1 MAKKISNNGT
11 DRISSRQ
18 IGSIV
23 DEIVSSEA
31 QRRAKFE
38 RRWYD
43 NNFFDDGFHFRYV
56 SRETGRIVDLTTKK
70 SFGFPM
76 RAIPKAS
83 RQIRGVANLLAG
95 PKYVPVVYPEKVIIQ
110 NYPRQAIDPQ
120 TGQVMYP
127 DYENAKKNAK
137 LDAQRT
143 GIWLEQYYSK
153 LDINNKIIL
162 MMLLAAKQ
170 GVSFMK
176 IYPNT
181 KDEEIEAYVC
191 DAFDVYLEGD
201 RQVIYDSP
209 FITFTKKELISKIKA
224 NEDFDLEQRMSINA
238 DNKYASSEIKE
249 AYMQARYG
257 AKLNSDYLATL
268 IQKETYLKEYITEF
282 NAKKVF
288 KDLKDSDMDLQMGD
302 IVIRQVYSAGGVT
315 LYDKY
320 VDLPEYPVADFR
332 FEPGAIYQVPLIE
345 RFIPANKTLN
355 MLVSRIEGYANTMV
369 TGVYQKRK
377 GENYRVSNMPGGQ
390 MIEYEATPLT
400 QMNMAGIP
408 PFMFN
413 FIQMI
418 EKFIEEQGSSI
429 SALNQLPEGVR
440 SGVAIE
446 SLKSTEYANLQI
458 ATEQVKKTVKTIAER
473 MINIASKYFIQPQT
487 VQQLN
492 KGEPEYFDVIG
503 QRGFEAYKRIGEQ
516 GKLGDVT
523 VVKGDLKIDI
533 EIESGLGFTIEG
545 KKQTMQQIANYFLQ
559 LAQAGMIDSNVLKV
573 VIQKLLEIYQFG
585 STQEFMD
592 VLDEG
597 VMTGGVT
604 EQDILKMKTAM
615 AEVVKDAGLAGEPQ
629 EQQQVTSTKVGVVEA
644 LRDLAGGTDAT
655 TQG

>member
-1 MAKKISNNGT
+1 MAQKISNNGT

-18 IGSIV
+18 IGSII
-23 DEIVSSEA
+23 DEIVQGEA
-31 QRRAKFE
+31 NKRSKFE

-83 RQIRGVANLLAG
+83 RQIRGVTNLLAG
-95 PKYVPVVYPEKVIIQ
+95 PRYAPVIYPEKIIVQ
-110 NYPRQAIDPQ
+110 NYPRKAIDPQ
-120 TGQVMYP
+120 TGQITFP
-127 DYENAKKNAK
+127 DYEEAKKKAK
-137 LDAQRT
+137 LEAQRV
-143 GIWLEQYYSK
+143 GIWIEEYYK
-153 LDINNKIIL
+153 DLDISNKITL

-176 IYPNT
+176 IYPDT
-181 KDEEIEAYVC
+181 KEEGIKCCVC
-191 DAFDVYLEGD
+191 DAFDIYLEGD
-201 RQVIYDSP
+201 RQDIYDSP
-209 FITFTKKELISKIKA
+209 FITFTQKELISKIKA
-224 NEDFDLEQRMSINA
+224 NEDFDVTQRMSISP

-257 AKLNSDYLATL
+257 AKLNSDYIATL
-268 IQKETYLKEYITEF
+268 IQKETYLKEYVTEY
-282 NAKKVF
+282 NARKVM
-288 KDLKDSDMDLQMGD
+288 KDLKNTDMDLEMGD

-320 VDLPEYPVADFR
+320 VDLPEYPIVDFR
-332 FEPGAIYQVPLIE
+332 FEPGPIYQVPLIE
-345 RFIPANKTLN
+345 RFIPANKSLN
-355 MLVSRIEGYANTMV
+355 MLVSRVEGYANTMV
-369 TGVYQKRK
+369 TGIYQKRK
-377 GENYRVSNMPGGQ
+377 GENYKISNMPGGQ
-390 MIEYEATPLT
+390 VIEYESAPLT
-400 QMNMAGIP
+400 QMNMAGVP

-413 FIQMI
+413 FMQML
-418 EKFIEEQGSSI
+418 EKLIEEQGSSV
-429 SALNQLPEGVR
+429 SALNQIPEGVK

-458 ATEQVKKTVKTIAER
+458 ATEQVKRTVKTIAER
-473 MINIASKYFIQPQT
+473 MIDIASKYFIQPQT
-487 VQQLN
+487 VQQLE
-492 KGEPEYFDVIG
+492 KGEPKYFDVIG
-503 QRGFEAYKRIGEQ
+503 QRGYDAYKKIGSESQ
-516 GKLGDVT
+516 LGDVA
-523 VVKGDLKIDI
+523 VIKGNLRVDI
-533 EIESGLGFTIEG
+533 EVESGLGFTIEG
-545 KKQTMQQIANYFLQ
+545 KKQTMQQLANYFMQ